1 MDVLNYFIRP
11 WTVAT
16 TCSKT
21 LRNASSLLFSL
32 PGRFGCLT
40 KLPGIPTKEQTTF
53 SSHPGQKFLLHLLA
67 WKQKYY
73 FLAIIIFW
81 PSSEFIIVWLF
92 LFFWFCNEKFCIYF
106 RKRFNVYQKTGLLFK
121 KIKVSTSSN
130 SVELTV
136 FLWDFAHVFSSAMLS
151 KHVKKIVRFLNQ

>member
-11 WTVAT
+11 WTVTT

-21 LRNASSLLFSL
+21 LRNVSSLLFSL
-32 PGRFGCLT
+32 PGRFGCRT

-53 SSHPGQKFLLHLLA
+53 LSHPGQKFLLHLLA

-92 LFFWFCNEKFCIYF
+92 LFFWFCNEKFIF
-106 RKRFNVYQKTGLLFK
+106 EKDLMFTRKQ
-121 KIKVSTSSN
+121 
-130 SVELTV
+130 V
-136 FLWDFAHVFSSAMLS
+136 FCLKRS
-151 KHVKKIVRFLNQ
+151 KFLRAQTQ